1 MPQFG
6 EVFREI
12 RVILS
17 KPAEIGR
24 VGANLTYIPLLVA
37 KSQSGGRHNSTGVS
51 EDVPQQYKEQYQ
63 HRTTHAGPLNSRS
76 TCVQFR
82 KHAAGTA

>member
-1 MPQFG
+1 MTQFA

-24 VGANLTYIPLLVA
+24 ADANLTYIPPLVT
-37 KSQSGGRHNSTGVS
+37 KSHTGGRFNSTEGS
-51 EDVPQQYKEQYQ
+51 GDVP
-63 HRTTHAGPLNSRS
+63 
-76 TCVQFR
+76 
-82 KHAAGTA
+82 